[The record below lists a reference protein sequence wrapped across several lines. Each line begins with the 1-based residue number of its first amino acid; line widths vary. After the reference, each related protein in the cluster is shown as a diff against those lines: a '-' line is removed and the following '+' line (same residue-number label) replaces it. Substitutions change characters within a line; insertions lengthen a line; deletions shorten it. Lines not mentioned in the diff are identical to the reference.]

1 MPRFILLPKAAM
13 SENADR
19 PCERDRKAVL
29 VVAVAVQVADPVPA
43 QLGVQ
48 PLAAE
53 A

>member
-19 PCERDRKAVL
+19 LCERDRKAVL
-29 VVAVAVQVADPVPA
+29 VVAVAGNLVHAMPA
-43 QLGVQ
+43 QLRVQ